1 MHIDFA
7 QLNPLCYN
15 YMSYYLLPYKKDQAI
30 QIYIPIQCIEI
41 DDEPPEALSMAW
53 PETAKKRLTY
63 ILVAPILVPLWL
75 TLPDTR
81 TPRGKKFFPITF
93 LGSICWIAAYSYLM
107 VWWANMIGETADISP
122 EVRIFVIS
130 LKSIFFHV
138 KLTAPNLKLI
148 ATNYFLIARN

>member
-1 MHIDFA
+1 MPRYY
-7 QLNPLCYN
+7 QLDIIK
-15 YMSYYLLPYKKDQAI
+15 KKDIITQTEYFVQFIA
-30 QIYIPIQCIEI
+30 QCIEI

-122 EVRIFVIS
+122 EVRRIAQLFGKYIKFV
-130 LKSIFFHV
+130 
-138 KLTAPNLKLI
+138 
-148 ATNYFLIARN
+148 YFIKFKI